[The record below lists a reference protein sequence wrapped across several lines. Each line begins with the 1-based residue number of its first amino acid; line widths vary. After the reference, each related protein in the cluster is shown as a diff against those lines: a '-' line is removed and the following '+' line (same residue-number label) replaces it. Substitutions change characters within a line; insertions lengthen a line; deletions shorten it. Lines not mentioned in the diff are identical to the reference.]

1 MFNGTCLL
9 FVQSKMMYAKLT
21 KDKTKDPRSLEEIL
35 DGYDRGDLNVPCVM
49 LQCLGFD
56 EQLFEAL
63 TSQRDV

>member
-1 MFNGTCLL
+1 
-9 FVQSKMMYAKLT
+9 MMYAKLT
-21 KDKTKDPRSLEEIL
+21 KDKTKDPQPLEDIL
-35 DGYDRGDLNVPCVM
+35 DGYDRGDLSVPCVM